1 MHEHCYIYTCIP
13 GQFVDLFGIVWDC
26 ISQFL
31 LMVVIS
37 PSCFAV
43 MLNKN
48 MFEYASPLGT
58 GCRFLRSL
66 TFIGGGILTWGWL
79 RSYHKQME
87 MWRWPSSEATDGL
100 WIPTRNLDGFGVLL
114 NRLHR
119 WTATMSG
126 FFFIRRSNRWF
137 QHQWGV
143 PRFFFGDVF
152 RYGRYGYGH
161 CWSRA
166 PLSWHSTSNKAIPPI
181 DDVLICPTRW
191 FLLVNVKPSHTP
203 AKNKATKKSTNH
215 RKSLLYTL
223 IQWLISLINV
233 IIWILSGWWFQTFFI
248 FHNIWVVILPI
259 DFHIFQDG

>member
-143 PRFFFGDVF
+143 PRFFLVMSLDM
-152 RYGRYGYGH
+152 
-161 CWSRA
+161 A
-166 PLSWHSTSNKAIPPI
+166 DMDMAIVGVELLWVDIQP
-181 DDVLICPTRW
+181 PTRRSPQSMMFW
-191 FLLVNVKPSHTP
+191 FAQQGDSCWWML
-203 AKNKATKKSTNH
+203 
-215 RKSLLYTL
+215 SLLTRRLKTKPPKNQPITENPSY
-223 IQWLISLINV
+223 
-233 IIWILSGWWFQTFFI
+233 ILLFNG
-248 FHNIWVVILPI
+248 
-259 DFHIFQDG
+259 